1 MTNPASITDTNNT
14 TYSNMTVENGLDN
27 LLNDNSVLDN
37 NLALNHNSDSI
48 DDLNYATL
56 TDALEQTVFE
66 SFDDGLYIGMMSGT
80 SLDGMD
86 AVLCQFSGTD
96 SGQQPMRLLATYS
109 QDFPPRLREVLLALC
124 QPNGVRELMPS
135 TDEPSHEPNSEP
147 NSELDWFGWASKEY
161 SEFASDVVN
170 TLLQQS
176 NTDSESVLAIGCHGQ
191 TVRHR
196 PHMGFTLQLVDAN
209 IIAERTGISVVS
221 DFRRRDMAVGGQGAP
236 LVPAFHQALFA
247 TADSTRILLNL
258 GGIANITVLPA
269 LANNTS
275 NPQRAD
281 HQQRASEQID
291 SQQIVGQKIDSVV
304 GYDTGPANLLLDAW
318 TTLHTD
324 SNYDAG
330 GAWAQS
336 GQVIE
341 PLLNQLLEHP
351 FFARFYPK
359 STGREDFNLDWLQSE
374 LQKFDQASAQ
384 IRYSSADVQATLT
397 ELTAVSACN
406 QINLFIQAYENSSVY
421 VCGGGALNDYLMTRL
436 QAHLPYCKV
445 ETTAGLGLNPA
456 WVESV
461 AFAWLARQTLI
472 GETGNLPAVT
482 GANKGV
488 VLGQVCFA

>member
-1 MTNPASITDTNNT
+1 MTKPVSIDDIQNNPDSDL
-14 TYSNMTVENGLDN
+14 SLDMSLDSRLDN
-27 LLNDNSVLDN
+27 
-37 NLALNHNSDSI
+37 I

-66 SFDDGLYIGMMSGT
+66 NFDDGLYIGMMSGT

-86 AVLCQFSGTD
+86 AVLCQFAGEED
-96 SGQQPMRLLATYS
+96 NQQPMRLLATHS
-109 QDFPPRLREVLLALC
+109 QEFPPRLREVLLALC
-124 QPNGVRELMPS
+124 QPNGIQELVPAE
-135 TDEPSHEPNSEP
+135 DEP

-161 SEFASDVVN
+161 AEFASDVVN
-170 TLLQQS
+170 NLLQQS
-176 NTDSESVLAIGCHGQ
+176 HTDVESVLAIGCHGQ

-196 PHMGFTLQLVDAN
+196 PQMGFSLQLVDAN

-247 TADSTRILLNL
+247 TPDSTRILLNL

-269 LANNTS
+269 N
-275 NPQRAD
+275 
-281 HQQRASEQID
+281 D
-291 SQQIVGQKIDSVV
+291 SPVI

-318 TTLHTD
+318 TALHTD
-324 SNYDAG
+324 KDYDAG
-330 GAWAQS
+330 GTWAQS
-336 GQVIE
+336 GQVVE
-341 PLLNQLLEHP
+341 PLLNQLIEHP
-351 FFARFYPK
+351 FFARTYPK
-359 STGREDFNLDWLQSE
+359 STGREDFNLAWLQDE
-374 LQKFDQASAQ
+374 LQKFDQASAH

-397 ELTAVSACN
+397 ELTAMSASM
-406 QINLFIQAYENSSVY
+406 QINMFINPHENSSVY

-436 QAHLPYCKV
+436 QAHLPHCTV
-445 ETTAGLGLNPA
+445 ETTASLGLNPA
-456 WVESV
+456 WVEAV

>member
-1 MTNPASITDTNNT
+1 MTNPASIADTNSTINLD
-14 TYSNMTVENGLDN
+14 NGLDN
-27 LLNDNSVLDN
+27 ILDHGLENSLE
-37 NLALNHNSDSI
+37 HI

-66 SFDDGLYIGMMSGT
+66 NFDDGLYIGMMSGT

-86 AVLCQFSGTD
+86 AVLCQFGGEEST
-96 SGQQPMRLLATYS
+96 QQPMRLLATHS

-124 QPNGVRELMPS
+124 QPNGVQELTP
-135 TDEPSHEPNSEP
+135 TADEP
-147 NSELDWFGWASKEY
+147 NSELDWFGWASKAY
-161 SEFASDVVN
+161 AEFASDVVN

-176 NTDSESVLAIGCHGQ
+176 NTDVESVLAIGCHGQ

-196 PHMGFTLQLVDAN
+196 PQMGFSLQLVDAN

-247 TADSTRILLNL
+247 TPDSTRVLLNL

-269 LANNTS
+269 NANLINA
-275 NPQRAD
+275 NPANDAPVNNR
-281 HQQRASEQID
+281 
-291 SQQIVGQKIDSVV
+291 SVI

-318 TTLHTD
+318 TALHTD
-324 SNYDAG
+324 KDYDAG

-336 GQVIE
+336 GQVVE
-341 PLLNQLLEHP
+341 PLLNQLIEHP
-351 FFARFYPK
+351 FFARMYPK
-359 STGREDFNLDWLQSE
+359 STGREDFNLAWLQSE
-374 LQKFDQASAQ
+374 LQKFDQASAH

-397 ELTAVSACN
+397 ELTAMSASM
-406 QINLFIQAYENSSVY
+406 QINMFINAKENSSVY

-436 QAHLPYCKV
+436 QAHLPHCTV
-445 ETTAGLGLNPA
+445 ETTASLGLNPA
-456 WVESV
+456 WVEAV
-461 AFAWLARQTLI
+461 AFAWLARQTLM

>member
-1 MTNPASITDTNNT
+1 MTKPVSIDDIQNTPDTDL
-14 TYSNMTVENGLDN
+14 SLEMSLDSRLDN
-27 LLNDNSVLDN
+27 
-37 NLALNHNSDSI
+37 I

-66 SFDDGLYIGMMSGT
+66 NFDDGLYIGMMSGT

-86 AVLCQFSGTD
+86 AVLCQFSSDSSAETD
-96 SGQQPMRLLATYS
+96 TQQPMRLLATHS
-109 QDFPPRLREVLLALC
+109 QEFPPRLRKVLLALC
-124 QPNGVRELMPS
+124 QPNGVQELVPA
-135 TDEPSHEPNSEP
+135 EGEP

-161 SEFASDVVN
+161 AEFASEVVN
-170 TLLQQS
+170 NLLQQS
-176 NTDSESVLAIGCHGQ
+176 NTDVESVLAIGCHGQ

-196 PHMGFTLQLVDAN
+196 PQLGFSLQLVDAN

-247 TADSTRILLNL
+247 TPDSTRILLNL

-269 LANNTS
+269 N
-275 NPQRAD
+275 
-281 HQQRASEQID
+281 D
-291 SQQIVGQKIDSVV
+291 SPVI

-318 TTLHTD
+318 TALHTD
-324 SNYDAG
+324 KDYDAG
-330 GAWAQS
+330 GTWAQS
-336 GQVIE
+336 GQVVE
-341 PLLNQLLEHP
+341 PLLNQLIEHP
-351 FFARFYPK
+351 FFARTYPK
-359 STGREDFNLDWLQSE
+359 STGREDFNLAWLQDE
-374 LQKFDQASAQ
+374 LQKFDQASAH

-397 ELTAVSACN
+397 ELTAMSASM
-406 QINLFIQAYENSSVY
+406 QINMFINAHENSSVY

-436 QAHLPYCKV
+436 QAHLPHCTV
-445 ETTAGLGLNPA
+445 ETTASLGLNPA
-456 WVESV
+456 WVEAV

-482 GANKGV
+482 GASKGV

>member
-1 MTNPASITDTNNT
+1 MTNPASIADTNDNT
-14 TYSNMTVENGLDN
+14 DSTINYDDN
-27 LLNDNSVLDN
+27 LNNTLDKT
-37 NLALNHNSDSI
+37 LD

-66 SFDDGLYIGMMSGT
+66 NFDDGLYIGMMSGT

-86 AVLCQFSGTD
+86 AVLCQFG
-96 SGQQPMRLLATYS
+96 GEENIQQPLRLLASIS

-124 QPNGVRELMPS
+124 QPNGVQELTS
-135 TDEPSHEPNSEP
+135 TMGEPS
-147 NSELDWFGWASKEY
+147 SELDWFGWASKEY
-161 SEFASDVVN
+161 AEFASDVVN
-170 TLLQQS
+170 NLLQQS
-176 NTDSESVLAIGCHGQ
+176 NTDVESVLAIGCHGQ

-196 PHMGFTLQLVDAN
+196 PQMGFSLQLLDAN

-247 TADSTRILLNL
+247 MPDSTRVLLNL

-269 LANNTS
+269 NDSSINANDAVVNNS
-275 NPQRAD
+275 
-281 HQQRASEQID
+281 
-291 SQQIVGQKIDSVV
+291 SVI

-318 TTLHTD
+318 TALHTD
-324 SNYDAG
+324 KDYDAG

-336 GQVIE
+336 GQVVE
-341 PLLNQLLEHP
+341 PLLNQLIEHP
-351 FFARFYPK
+351 FFARTYPK
-359 STGREDFNLDWLQSE
+359 STGREDFNLAWLQSE
-374 LQKFDQASAQ
+374 LQKFDQASAH

-397 ELTAVSACN
+397 ELTAMSASM
-406 QINLFIQAYENSSVY
+406 QINMFIKANENSSVY

-436 QAHLPYCKV
+436 QAHLPHCKV
-445 ETTAGLGLNPA
+445 ETTASLGLNPA
-456 WVESV
+456 WVEAV
-461 AFAWLARQTLI
+461 AFAWLARQTLM

-482 GANKGV
+482 GASKGV

>member
-1 MTNPASITDTNNT
+1 MTNPASIADTDHNALADLLMN
-14 TYSNMTVENGLDN
+14 NGLDN
-27 LLNDNSVLDN
+27 L
-37 NLALNHNSDSI
+37 SDDI
-48 DDLNYATL
+48 DDLTFDDSNYATL

-86 AVLCQFSGTD
+86 AVLCQFNPEMSNEDNT
-96 SGQQPMRLLATYS
+96 QPPMQLLATYS

-124 QPNGVRELMPS
+124 QPNGVNQLVPEA
-135 TDEPSHEPNSEP
+135 NEP
-147 NSELDWFGWASKEY
+147 NSELDWFGWASRTYAEFT
-161 SEFASDVVN
+161 SEVVN

-176 NTDSESVLAIGCHGQ
+176 NTDPESVLAIGCHGQ

-196 PHMGFTLQLVDAN
+196 PQMGFTLQLVDAN

-247 TADSTRILLNL
+247 NPDSTRVLLNL

-269 LANNTS
+269 
-275 NPQRAD
+275 
-281 HQQRASEQID
+281 SEEIQ
-291 SQQIVGQKIDSVV
+291 VV

-318 TTLHTD
+318 ISLHTD
-324 SNYDAG
+324 NTYDAG

-336 GQVIE
+336 GTIIE
-341 PLLNQLLEHP
+341 LLLQQLLAHP
-351 FFARFYPK
+351 FFAQSHPK
-359 STGREDFNLDWLQSE
+359 STGREDFNLTWLQGE
-374 LQKFDQASAQ
+374 LQAFEQANANISYSA
-384 IRYSSADVQATLT
+384 ADVQATLT
-397 ELTAVSACN
+397 ELTAISAST
-406 QINLFIQAYENSSVY
+406 QINMFISHSKNSSVY

-436 QAHLPYCKV
+436 QAHLPHCTVK
-445 ETTAGLGLNPA
+445 TTEHLGLAPT
-456 WVESV
+456 WVEAV
-461 AFAWLARQTLI
+461 AFAWLARQTLM

>member
-1 MTNPASITDTNNT
+1 MTNPASIADTNDNT
-14 TYSNMTVENGLDN
+14 DSTINYDDN
-27 LLNDNSVLDN
+27 LNNTLDKT
-37 NLALNHNSDSI
+37 LD

-66 SFDDGLYIGMMSGT
+66 NFDDGLYIGMMSGT

-86 AVLCQFSGTD
+86 AVLCQFG
-96 SGQQPMRLLATYS
+96 GEENIQQPLRLLASIS

-124 QPNGVRELMPS
+124 QPNGVQELTS
-135 TDEPSHEPNSEP
+135 TMGEPS
-147 NSELDWFGWASKEY
+147 SELDWFGWASKEY
-161 SEFASDVVN
+161 AEFASDVVN
-170 TLLQQS
+170 NLLQQS
-176 NTDSESVLAIGCHGQ
+176 NTDVESVLAIGCHGQ

-196 PHMGFTLQLVDAN
+196 PQMGFSLQLLDAN

-247 TADSTRILLNL
+247 TSDSTRVLLNL

-269 LANNTS
+269 NANLINANTANDVLVNNS
-275 NPQRAD
+275 PV
-281 HQQRASEQID
+281 I
-291 SQQIVGQKIDSVV
+291 

-318 TTLHTD
+318 TALHTD
-324 SNYDAG
+324 KDYDAG

-336 GQVIE
+336 GQVVE
-341 PLLNQLLEHP
+341 PLLNQLIEHP
-351 FFARFYPK
+351 FFARTYPK
-359 STGREDFNLDWLQSE
+359 STGREDFNLAWLQSE
-374 LQKFDQASAQ
+374 LQKFDQASAH

-397 ELTAVSACN
+397 ELTAMSASM
-406 QINLFIQAYENSSVY
+406 QINMFIKAKENSSVY

-436 QAHLPYCKV
+436 QAHLPHCKV
-445 ETTAGLGLNPA
+445 ETTASLGLNPA
-456 WVESV
+456 WVEAV
-461 AFAWLARQTLI
+461 AFAWLARQTLM

-482 GANKGV
+482 GASKGV

>member
-1 MTNPASITDTNNT
+1 MTNPASTADTNDNT
-14 TYSNMTVENGLDN
+14 DSTINYDDN
-27 LLNDNSVLDN
+27 LNNTLDKT
-37 NLALNHNSDSI
+37 LD

-66 SFDDGLYIGMMSGT
+66 NFDDGLYIGMMSGT

-86 AVLCQFSGTD
+86 AVLCQFDGEENI
-96 SGQQPMRLLATYS
+96 QQPLRLLASIS

-124 QPNGVRELMPS
+124 QPNGVQELTPTMG
-135 TDEPSHEPNSEP
+135 EPS
-147 NSELDWFGWASKEY
+147 SELDWFGWASKEY
-161 SEFASDVVN
+161 AEFASDVVN
-170 TLLQQS
+170 NLLQQS
-176 NTDSESVLAIGCHGQ
+176 NTDVESVLAIGCHGQ

-196 PHMGFTLQLVDAN
+196 PQMGFSLQLLDAN

-247 TADSTRILLNL
+247 TPDSTRVLLNL

-269 LANNTS
+269 NANLINA
-275 NPQRAD
+275 NPAND
-281 HQQRASEQID
+281 ALVNNSPVI
-291 SQQIVGQKIDSVV
+291 

-318 TTLHTD
+318 TALHTD
-324 SNYDAG
+324 KDYDAG

-336 GQVIE
+336 GQVVE
-341 PLLNQLLEHP
+341 PLLNQLIEHP
-351 FFARFYPK
+351 FFARTYPK
-359 STGREDFNLDWLQSE
+359 STGREDFNLAWLQSE
-374 LQKFDQASAQ
+374 LQKFDQASAH

-397 ELTAVSACN
+397 ELTAMSASM
-406 QINLFIQAYENSSVY
+406 QINMFIKAKENSSVY

-436 QAHLPYCKV
+436 QAHLPHCKV
-445 ETTAGLGLNPA
+445 ETTASLGLNPA
-456 WVESV
+456 WVEAV
-461 AFAWLARQTLI
+461 AFAWLARQTLM

-482 GANKGV
+482 GASKGV

>member
-1 MTNPASITDTNNT
+1 MTNPASIADTNDNT
-14 TYSNMTVENGLDN
+14 DSTINYDDN
-27 LLNDNSVLDN
+27 LNNTLDKT
-37 NLALNHNSDSI
+37 LD

-66 SFDDGLYIGMMSGT
+66 NFDDGLYIGMMSGT

-86 AVLCQFSGTD
+86 AVLCQFDGEENI
-96 SGQQPMRLLATYS
+96 QQPLRLLASIS

-124 QPNGVRELMPS
+124 QPNGVQELVP
-135 TDEPSHEPNSEP
+135 TVGEP

-161 SEFASDVVN
+161 AEFASDVVN
-170 TLLQQS
+170 NLLQQS
-176 NTDSESVLAIGCHGQ
+176 NTDVESVLAIGCHGQ

-196 PHMGFTLQLVDAN
+196 PQMGFSLQLLDAN

-236 LVPAFHQALFA
+236 LVHAFHQALFA
-247 TADSTRILLNL
+247 TPDSTRVLLNL

-269 LANNTS
+269 NANLINA
-275 NPQRAD
+275 NPAND
-281 HQQRASEQID
+281 ALVNNSPVI
-291 SQQIVGQKIDSVV
+291 

-318 TTLHTD
+318 TALHTD
-324 SNYDAG
+324 KDYDAG

-336 GQVIE
+336 GQVVE
-341 PLLNQLLEHP
+341 PLLNQLIEHP
-351 FFARFYPK
+351 FFARTYPK
-359 STGREDFNLDWLQSE
+359 STGREDFNLAWLQSE
-374 LQKFDQASAQ
+374 LQKFDQASAH

-397 ELTAVSACN
+397 ELTAMSASM
-406 QINLFIQAYENSSVY
+406 QINMFIKAKENSSVY

-436 QAHLPYCKV
+436 QAHLPHCKV
-445 ETTAGLGLNPA
+445 ETTASLGLNPA
-456 WVESV
+456 WVEAV
-461 AFAWLARQTLI
+461 AFAWLARQTLM

-482 GANKGV
+482 GASKGV

>member
-1 MTNPASITDTNNT
+1 MTNPASIADTNDNT
-14 TYSNMTVENGLDN
+14 DSTINYDDN
-27 LLNDNSVLDN
+27 LNNTLDKT
-37 NLALNHNSDSI
+37 LD

-66 SFDDGLYIGMMSGT
+66 NFDDGLYIGMMSGT

-86 AVLCQFSGTD
+86 AVLCQFG
-96 SGQQPMRLLATYS
+96 GEENIQQPLRLLASIS

-124 QPNGVRELMPS
+124 QPNGVQKLTPTMG
-135 TDEPSHEPNSEP
+135 EPS
-147 NSELDWFGWASKEY
+147 SELDWFGWASKEY
-161 SEFASDVVN
+161 AEFASDVVN
-170 TLLQQS
+170 NLLQQS
-176 NTDSESVLAIGCHGQ
+176 NTDVESVLAIGCHGQ

-196 PHMGFTLQLVDAN
+196 PQMGFSLQLLDAN

-247 TADSTRILLNL
+247 TPDSTRVLLNL

-269 LANNTS
+269 NANLINA
-275 NPQRAD
+275 NPAND
-281 HQQRASEQID
+281 ALVNNSPVI
-291 SQQIVGQKIDSVV
+291 

-318 TTLHTD
+318 TALHTD
-324 SNYDAG
+324 KDYDAG

-336 GQVIE
+336 GQVVE
-341 PLLNQLLEHP
+341 PLLNQLIEHP
-351 FFARFYPK
+351 FFARTYPK
-359 STGREDFNLDWLQSE
+359 STGREDFNLAWLQSE
-374 LQKFDQASAQ
+374 LQKFDQASAH

-397 ELTAVSACN
+397 ELTAMSASM
-406 QINLFIQAYENSSVY
+406 QINMFIKAKENSSVY

-436 QAHLPYCKV
+436 QAHLPHCKV
-445 ETTAGLGLNPA
+445 ETTASLGLNPA
-456 WVESV
+456 WVEAV
-461 AFAWLARQTLI
+461 AFAWLARQTLM

-482 GANKGV
+482 GASKGV

>member
-1 MTNPASITDTNNT
+1 MTNPASIADTNDNT
-14 TYSNMTVENGLDN
+14 DSTINYDDN
-27 LLNDNSVLDN
+27 LNNTLDKT
-37 NLALNHNSDSI
+37 LD

-66 SFDDGLYIGMMSGT
+66 NFDDGLYIGMMSGT

-86 AVLCQFSGTD
+86 AVLCQFG
-96 SGQQPMRLLATYS
+96 GEENIQQPLRLLASIS

-124 QPNGVRELMPS
+124 QPNGVQELTPTMG
-135 TDEPSHEPNSEP
+135 EPS
-147 NSELDWFGWASKEY
+147 SELDWFGWASKEY
-161 SEFASDVVN
+161 AEFASDVVN
-170 TLLQQS
+170 NLLQQS
-176 NTDSESVLAIGCHGQ
+176 NTDVESVLAIGCHGQ

-196 PHMGFTLQLVDAN
+196 PQMGFSLQLLDAN

-247 TADSTRILLNL
+247 TPDSTRVLLNL

-269 LANNTS
+269 NANLINA
-275 NPQRAD
+275 NPAND
-281 HQQRASEQID
+281 ALVNNSPVI
-291 SQQIVGQKIDSVV
+291 

-318 TTLHTD
+318 TALHTD
-324 SNYDAG
+324 KDYDAG

-336 GQVIE
+336 GQVVE
-341 PLLNQLLEHP
+341 PLLNQLIEHP
-351 FFARFYPK
+351 FFARTYPK
-359 STGREDFNLDWLQSE
+359 STGREDFNLAWLQSE
-374 LQKFDQASAQ
+374 LQKFDQASAH

-397 ELTAVSACN
+397 ELTAMSASM
-406 QINLFIQAYENSSVY
+406 QINMFIKANENSSVY

-436 QAHLPYCKV
+436 QAHLPHCKV
-445 ETTAGLGLNPA
+445 ETTASLGLNPA
-456 WVESV
+456 WVEAV
-461 AFAWLARQTLI
+461 AFAWLARQTLM

-482 GANKGV
+482 GASKGV

>member
-1 MTNPASITDTNNT
+1 MTNPASIADTNDNT
-14 TYSNMTVENGLDN
+14 DSTINYDDN
-27 LLNDNSVLDN
+27 LNNTLDKT
-37 NLALNHNSDSI
+37 LD

-66 SFDDGLYIGMMSGT
+66 NFDDGLYIGMMSGT

-86 AVLCQFSGTD
+86 AVLCQFDGEENI
-96 SGQQPMRLLATYS
+96 QQPLRLLASIS

-124 QPNGVRELMPS
+124 QPNGVQELTS
-135 TDEPSHEPNSEP
+135 TMGEPS
-147 NSELDWFGWASKEY
+147 SELDWFGWASKEY
-161 SEFASDVVN
+161 AEFASDVVN
-170 TLLQQS
+170 NLLQQS
-176 NTDSESVLAIGCHGQ
+176 NTDVESVLAIGCHGQ

-196 PHMGFTLQLVDAN
+196 PQMGFSLQLLDAN

-247 TADSTRILLNL
+247 TPDSTRVLLNL

-269 LANNTS
+269 NANLINA
-275 NPQRAD
+275 NPAND
-281 HQQRASEQID
+281 ALVNNSPI
-291 SQQIVGQKIDSVV
+291 I

-318 TTLHTD
+318 TALHTD
-324 SNYDAG
+324 KDYDAG

-336 GQVIE
+336 GQVVE
-341 PLLNQLLEHP
+341 PLLNQLIEHP
-351 FFARFYPK
+351 FFARTYPK
-359 STGREDFNLDWLQSE
+359 STGREDFNLAWLQSE
-374 LQKFDQASAQ
+374 LQKFDQASAH

-397 ELTAVSACN
+397 ELTAMSASM
-406 QINLFIQAYENSSVY
+406 QINMFIKANENSSVY

-436 QAHLPYCKV
+436 QAHLPHCKV
-445 ETTAGLGLNPA
+445 ETTASLGLNPA
-456 WVESV
+456 WVEAV
-461 AFAWLARQTLI
+461 AFAWLARQTLM

-482 GANKGV
+482 GASKGV

>member
-1 MTNPASITDTNNT
+1 MTNPASTADTNDNT
-14 TYSNMTVENGLDN
+14 DSTINYDDN
-27 LLNDNSVLDN
+27 LNNTLDKT
-37 NLALNHNSDSI
+37 LD

-66 SFDDGLYIGMMSGT
+66 NFDDGLYIGMMSGT

-86 AVLCQFSGTD
+86 AVLCQFDGEENI
-96 SGQQPMRLLATYS
+96 QQPLRLLASIS

-124 QPNGVRELMPS
+124 QPNGVQELTPTMG
-135 TDEPSHEPNSEP
+135 EPS
-147 NSELDWFGWASKEY
+147 SELDWFGWASREY
-161 SEFASDVVN
+161 AEFASDVVN
-170 TLLQQS
+170 NLLQQS
-176 NTDSESVLAIGCHGQ
+176 NTDVESVLAIGCHGQ

-196 PHMGFTLQLVDAN
+196 PQMGFSLQLLDAN

-247 TADSTRILLNL
+247 TPDSTRVLLNL

-269 LANNTS
+269 NANLINA
-275 NPQRAD
+275 NPAND
-281 HQQRASEQID
+281 ALVNNSPI
-291 SQQIVGQKIDSVV
+291 I

-318 TTLHTD
+318 TALHTD
-324 SNYDAG
+324 KNYDAG

-336 GQVIE
+336 GQVVE
-341 PLLNQLLEHP
+341 PLLNQLIEHP
-351 FFARFYPK
+351 FFARTYPK
-359 STGREDFNLDWLQSE
+359 STGREDFNLAWLQSE
-374 LQKFDQASAQ
+374 LQKFDQASAH

-397 ELTAVSACN
+397 ELTAMSASM
-406 QINLFIQAYENSSVY
+406 QINMFIKAKENSSVY

-436 QAHLPYCKV
+436 QAHLPHCKV
-445 ETTAGLGLNPA
+445 ETTASLGLNPA
-456 WVESV
+456 WVEAV
-461 AFAWLARQTLI
+461 AFAWLARQTLM

-482 GANKGV
+482 GASKGV

>member
-1 MTNPASITDTNNT
+1 MTNPASIADTNDNT
-14 TYSNMTVENGLDN
+14 DSTINYDDN
-27 LLNDNSVLDN
+27 LNNTLDKT
-37 NLALNHNSDSI
+37 LD

-66 SFDDGLYIGMMSGT
+66 NFDDGLYIGMMSGT

-86 AVLCQFSGTD
+86 AVLCQFG
-96 SGQQPMRLLATYS
+96 GEENIQQPLRLLASIS

-124 QPNGVRELMPS
+124 QPNGVQELTS
-135 TDEPSHEPNSEP
+135 TMGEPS
-147 NSELDWFGWASKEY
+147 SELDWFGWASKEY
-161 SEFASDVVN
+161 AEFASDVVN
-170 TLLQQS
+170 NLLQQS
-176 NTDSESVLAIGCHGQ
+176 NTDVESVLAIGCHGQ

-196 PHMGFTLQLVDAN
+196 PQMGFSLQLLDAN

-247 TADSTRILLNL
+247 TPDSTRVLLNL

-269 LANNTS
+269 NDSSINANTALVNNS
-275 NPQRAD
+275 
-281 HQQRASEQID
+281 
-291 SQQIVGQKIDSVV
+291 SVI

-318 TTLHTD
+318 TALHTD
-324 SNYDAG
+324 KDYDAG

-336 GQVIE
+336 GQVVE
-341 PLLNQLLEHP
+341 PLLNQLIEHP
-351 FFARFYPK
+351 FFARTYPK
-359 STGREDFNLDWLQSE
+359 STGREDFNLAWLQSE
-374 LQKFDQASAQ
+374 LQKFDQASAH

-397 ELTAVSACN
+397 ELTAMSASM
-406 QINLFIQAYENSSVY
+406 QINMFIKANENSSVY

-436 QAHLPYCKV
+436 QAHLPHCKV
-445 ETTAGLGLNPA
+445 ETTASLGLNPA
-456 WVESV
+456 WVEAV
-461 AFAWLARQTLI
+461 AFAWLARQTLM

-482 GANKGV
+482 GASKGV

>member
-1 MTNPASITDTNNT
+1 MTNPASIADTNDNT
-14 TYSNMTVENGLDN
+14 DSTINYDNGLDN
-27 LLNDNSVLDN
+27 ILDN
-37 NLALNHNSDSI
+37 TLDDALENSLEHL

-66 SFDDGLYIGMMSGT
+66 NFDDGLYIGMMSGT

-86 AVLCQFSGTD
+86 AVLCQFGNDSSAETD
-96 SGQQPMRLLATYS
+96 TQQPLRLLATLS

-124 QPNGVRELMPS
+124 QPNGVQELIP
-135 TDEPSHEPNSEP
+135 TVGEP
-147 NSELDWFGWASKEY
+147 NSELDWFGWASKAY
-161 SEFASDVVN
+161 AEFASEVVN
-170 TLLQQS
+170 NLLQQS
-176 NTDSESVLAIGCHGQ
+176 NTDVESVLAIGCHGQ

-196 PHMGFTLQLVDAN
+196 PQMGFSLQLVDAN

-247 TADSTRILLNL
+247 TPDSTRVLLNL
-258 GGIANITVLPA
+258 GGIANITILPA
-269 LANNTS
+269 NESSVNNS
-275 NPQRAD
+275 PV
-281 HQQRASEQID
+281 I
-291 SQQIVGQKIDSVV
+291 

-318 TTLHTD
+318 TALHTD
-324 SNYDAG
+324 KDYDAG

-341 PLLNQLLEHP
+341 PLLNQLIEHP
-351 FFARFYPK
+351 FFARTYPK
-359 STGREDFNLDWLQSE
+359 STGREDFNLAWLQSE
-374 LQKFDQASAQ
+374 LQKFDQASAH

-397 ELTAVSACN
+397 ELTAMSASM
-406 QINLFIQAYENSSVY
+406 QINMFINAKENSSVY

-436 QAHLPYCKV
+436 QAHLPHFTV
-445 ETTAGLGLNPA
+445 ETTASLGLNPA
-456 WVESV
+456 WVEAV
-461 AFAWLARQTLI
+461 AFAWLARQTLM